1 MAYHDVPQVATLQLR
16 RDVQGCGDA
25 SGNRSVVAGGS
36 RHRQTR
42 HSLEVL
48 GRDTPILMT
57 ANID

>member
-1 MAYHDVPQVATLQLR
+1 VATLQLR